1 MEVFGTDIATGLAAH
16 HTGNLGQRGK
26 CSVNGLIWGLE
37 RKQEE
42 ETKEE
47 ETKEE
52 ETKEE
57 ETKVSGTIVVSG
69 RLQNRHLLETW

>member
-47 ETKEE
+47 ETK
-52 ETKEE
+52 
-57 ETKVSGTIVVSG
+57 VSGTIVVSG